1 VRRLGS
7 AVSTAQDR
15 AAVVPLVDPRDRWGT
30 PGWVA
35 QAPLVLLGRFGF
47 DLDAAA
53 EPGAAFAVRFID
65 ARDDALVT
73 SWRDRAC
80 PRQGKGL
87 DGLPL
92 VWLNPPFSKAAG
104 GKARWA
110 ARAREQAETGML
122 VCVYLPAYGDET
134 PAALDGEALTRIG
147 LVGRVAHLPP
157 PGIAP
162 STPAQHQHA
171 IWILGPEGIEWPYP
185 GSLAW
190 GQDGWVGRRPVPR
203 VLPAGPSPKEPRPV
217 ARLGS
222 QLVTVTLLPA
232 EARRLGFAQLSAMGA
247 GVGEALI
254 AAWATAPAEALIEIA
269 RDVFRVPRLWPH
281 SPKEV

>member
-1 VRRLGS
+1 MRD
-7 AVSTAQDR
+7 TQDR
-15 AAVVPLVDPRDRWGT
+15 VPVVPLVDPRDRWAT
-30 PGWVA
+30 PEWVA
-35 QAPLVLLGRFGF
+35 RAPLALLGRDGY

-53 EPGAAFAVRFID
+53 EVGATFSEHFIT
-65 ARDDALVT
+65 AQENALVV
-73 SWRDRAC
+73 SWL
-80 PRQGKGL
+80 PRTHCRGKGRGL

-92 VWLNPPFSKAAG
+92 VWLNPPFSKGAG

-122 VCVYLPAYGDET
+122 VALYLPVYGDEI
-134 PAALDGEALTRIG
+134 PASLDGEALTRIG

-171 IWILGPEGIEWPYP
+171 IWILGPQGIEWPYP

-190 GQDGWVGRRPVPR
+190 GQDGWVGRRPLPR
-203 VLPAGPSPKEPRPV
+203 VLPTGPSPREPRPV
-217 ARLGS
+217 ARLGH
-222 QLVTVTLLPA
+222 QLVTITLLPA
-232 EARRLGFAQLSAMGA
+232 EAKRLGFAQLSAMGA

-254 AAWATAPAEALIEIA
+254 SAWATAPAEALVALA
-269 RDVFRVPRLWPH
+269 RDVFRVPRLWAH

>member
-1 VRRLGS
+1 MSAALGRPDVVR
-7 AVSTAQDR
+7 
-15 AAVVPLVDPRDRWGT
+15 LVDPRDRWAT
-30 PGWVA
+30 PDWVV
-35 QAPLVLLGRFGF
+35 QGPLALLGRTSY

-53 EPGAAFAVRFID
+53 EVGAAHSDHFIT
-65 ARDDALVT
+65 AEEDALVVP
-73 SWRDRAC
+73 WLPRARR
-80 PRQGKGL
+80 RQGEGL

-92 VWLNPPFSKAAG
+92 VWLNPPFSRGAG
-104 GKARWA
+104 GKVRWA
-110 ARAREQAETGML
+110 TRARVQADEGML
-122 VCVYLPAYGDET
+122 VAVYLPVYGDEI
-134 PAALDGEALTRIG
+134 PAVLDGEALTRIG

-171 IWILGPEGIEWPYP
+171 IWILGPQGIAWPYP

-190 GQDGWVGRRPVPR
+190 GQGGWVGRQPLPR
-203 VLPAGPSPKEPRPV
+203 VLPTGPSPREPRSV
-217 ARLGS
+217 ARLGH
-222 QLVTVTLLPA
+222 QLVTVTLHPA
-232 EARRLGFAQLSAMGA
+232 EAKRLGFAQLSAMGA

-254 AAWATAPAEALIEIA
+254 SAWATAPAEALVEIA

>member
-1 VRRLGS
+1 MRRLGG
-7 AVSTAQDR
+7 AVSGVQDR
-15 AAVVPLVDPRDRWGT
+15 AVSVPLVDPRDRWAT
-30 PGWVA
+30 PEWVVE
-35 QAPLVLLGRFGF
+35 APLHLLGRPSY

-53 EPGAAFAVRFID
+53 EVGATYSDHFIT
-65 ARDDALVT
+65 AQEDALVVA
-73 SWRDRAC
+73 WLPRAR

-92 VWLNPPFSKAAG
+92 VWLNCPFSKGSG
-104 GKARWA
+104 GKALWV
-110 ARAREQAETGML
+110 ARAREQAETGLL
-122 VCVYLPAYGDET
+122 VCVYLPVYGDEA

-171 IWILGPEGIEWPYP
+171 IWILGPGGLEWVYP

-190 GQDGWVGRRPVPR
+190 SREGWVGRRPLPR
-203 VLPAGPSPKEPRPV
+203 VLPAGSSPREPRPV
-217 ARLGS
+217 ARLGH
-222 QLVTVTLLPA
+222 QLVTITLLPA
-232 EARRLGFAQLSAMGA
+232 EAKRLGFAQLSAMGA
-247 GVGEALI
+247 GVGEELI
-254 AAWATAPAEALIEIA
+254 KAWAAAPAEALVEIA
-269 RDVFRVPRLWPH
+269 RDVFRVPRLWTH